1 MKLPP
6 ASLCWLPARYLN
18 FPYWTFFPDWN
29 TSARNDCYT
38 VRLGQCGWVSERE
51 KSNNFSRR
59 GRGTAEER
67 LTVNAREVF
76 YNVRS

>member
-1 MKLPP
+1 MNEKRR
-6 ASLCWLPARYLN
+6 SLCWLPARYLN

-38 VRLGQCGWVSERE
+38 VRLGLLQRE

>member
-1 MKLPP
+1 MGAAGIPLLAPGAVFKFSFLDLF
-6 ASLCWLPARYLN
+6 SRLSV
-18 FPYWTFFPDWN
+18 
-29 TSARNDCYT
+29 SARNDCYT
-38 VRLGQCGWVSERE
+38 VRLGLLQRE

-76 YNVRS
+76 HNVRS

>member
-1 MKLPP
+1 MNEP
-6 ASLCWLPARYLN
+6 ASLCWLPARYSN

-29 TSARNDCYT
+29 TTSARNDCYT
-38 VRLGQCGWVSERE
+38 VRLGLLQRE

>member
-1 MKLPP
+1 MNEKRAAGM

-38 VRLGQCGWVSERE
+38 VRNSAAGSSSA
-51 KSNNFSRR
+51 KSPIISPGEAAEPRR
-59 GRGTAEER
+59 SAS
-67 LTVNAREVF
+67 L
-76 YNVRS
+76 